1 MRAIARAAGVHRGP
15 GTVARPFVF
24 APVRL
29 REIRDRLGD
38 TVEVR
43 VTPRASSSRVDVER
57 GPDGGIEIRVR
68 VTAPPERGKAN
79 RAVVE
84 LLARELGV
92 APTAL
97 EIVRG
102 ARSRRKTIRIGER

>member
-1 MRAIARAAGVHRGP
+1 VI
-15 GTVARPFVF
+15 ARPFVF
-24 APVRL
+24 VCVRL

-43 VTPRASSSRVDVER
+43 VTPRAPSSRVEVEL
-57 GPDGGIEIRVR
+57 GADGAIEIRVR

-79 RAVVE
+79 REVVK
-84 LLARELGV
+84 LLARELGI
-92 APTAL
+92 APSAI

-102 ARSRRKTIRIGER
+102 AGSRRKTLRIGAR

>member
-1 MRAIARAAGVHRGP
+1 MD
-15 GTVARPFVF
+15 
-24 APVRL
+24 VRL

-38 TVEVR
+38 IVEVR
-43 VTPRASSSRVDVER
+43 VTPRAASSRVDVER
-57 GPDGGIEIRVR
+57 GPDGALKVRVR

-79 RAVVE
+79 REVVK
-84 LLARELGV
+84 LLARELGI

-102 ARSRRKTIRIGER
+102 AQSRRKAVRIGSR

>member
-1 MRAIARAAGVHRGP
+1 M
-15 GTVARPFVF
+15 
-24 APVRL
+24 RL
-29 REIRDRLGD
+29 REIRERLGD

-43 VTPRASSSRVDVER
+43 VTPRAASSRVDVEP
-57 GPDGGIEIRVR
+57 GPDGAIEVRVR

-79 RAVVE
+79 REVVK

-92 APTAL
+92 APTGL

-102 ARSRRKTIRIGER
+102 ATSRRKTVRIKRP

>member
-1 MRAIARAAGVHRGP
+1 MRASARVADVRGGP

-24 APVRL
+24 ADVRL
-29 REIRDRLGD
+29 REIGDGLGD

-43 VTPRASSSRVDVER
+43 VTPRARSSRVDVER
-57 GPDGGIEIRVR
+57 GPDGAIEIRVR
-68 VTAPPERGKAN
+68 VAAPPEGGKAN
-79 RAVVE
+79 REVVR

-92 APTAL
+92 APTSL

-102 ARSRRKTIRIGER
+102 AGSRRKTIRIG

>member
-1 MRAIARAAGVHRGP
+1 MGIHRGP

-24 APVRL
+24 AHVRL

-43 VTPRASSSRVDVER
+43 VTPRASSSRVDVGR
-57 GPDGGIEIRVR
+57 GPDGGIEVRVR
-68 VTAPPERGKAN
+68 VTSAPERGKAN
-79 RAVVE
+79 REVVE

-92 APTAL
+92 APTSL
-97 EIVRG
+97 EIIRG
-102 ARSRRKTIRIGER
+102 AGSRRKTIRIGAC

>member
-1 MRAIARAAGVHRGP
+1 MF
-15 GTVARPFVF
+15 ARPFVF
-24 APVRL
+24 VWVRL

-43 VTPRASSSRVDVER
+43 VTPRAPSSRVEVER
-57 GPDGGIEIRVR
+57 GADGAIEIRVR

-79 RAVVE
+79 REVVK
-84 LLARELGV
+84 LLARGLGV
-92 APTAL
+92 APSSI

-102 ARSRRKTIRIGER
+102 AGSRRKTIRVGAR